1 MPDLADSELI
11 RVERVGAVAVIRLDR
26 PPVNALNA
34 EMLQAIGTAAAAL
47 SADPSVRAVV
57 LYGGERAFAAGGDI
71 KEMAELSAVEMETYS
86 RTVFSAMDVVAA
98 VRQPVT
104 AAITGYALGGGC
116 ELALAADF
124 RVIAE
129 NAKIG
134 LPEILLGVIPGA
146 GGTQRLPRLVGVTKA
161 KEMIFGGRPV
171 DGVEAVRIGLA
182 SRAVPAGE
190 VYETALEWA
199 TQLAAG
205 PTMALAAAKE
215 AIDQSTDVDLVTG
228 LALEGRVFSALFDT
242 DDQRIGMTSFL
253 ENGPGKASFTGR

>member
-1 MPDLADSELI
+1 MSA
-11 RVERVGAVAVIRLDR
+11 
-26 PPVNALNA
+26 A
-34 EMLQAIGTAAAAL
+34 EMA
-47 SADPSVRAVV
+47 
-57 LYGGERAFAAGGDI
+57 
-71 KEMAELSAVEMETYS
+71 TYS
-86 RTVFSAMDVVAA
+86 RIGVRRDGRGGR
-98 VRQPVT
+98 VRQPVI
-104 AAITGYALGGGC
+104 AAVTGYALGGGC

-205 PTMALAAAKE
+205 PTMALAAAKA
-215 AIDQSTDVDLVTG
+215 AIDHSTEIDLVTG
-228 LALEGRVFSALFDT
+228 VALEGRLFSALFDT
-242 DDQRIGMTSFL
+242 EDQRIGMTSFL
-253 ENGPGKASFTGR
+253 ENGPGKATFHRPVTVLGVVVAVRATGLVPRGRLCPERRDPELRVRPR